1 MAATASRLSLYVSD
15 TCCYLPHIS
24 TTRYISF
31 INASIV
37 SFACGQF
44 SVVRVLHGPHSV
56 QE

>member
-15 TCCYLPHIS
+15 ICCYLPHIS
-24 TTRYISF
+24 TNRYTSF
-31 INASIV
+31 FNDSIV
-37 SFACGQF
+37 SFACAQF

>member
-1 MAATASRLSLYVSD
+1 MAATASHLSLNVSD
-15 TCCYLPHIS
+15 ICYYLPHIS

-31 INASIV
+31 FNTSIV

>member
-15 TCCYLPHIS
+15 ICCYLPYIS
-24 TTRYISF
+24 TTRYTSLF
-31 INASIV
+31 NASIV

-44 SVVRVLHGPHSV
+44 SVGRILHGPHSV

>member
-15 TCCYLPHIS
+15 ICYLPHIS
-24 TTRYISF
+24 TTRYTSF
-31 INASIV
+31 FNASIV
-37 SFACGQF
+37 SFACGLF

>member
-1 MAATASRLSLYVSD
+1 MAATASHLSLYVSD
-15 TCCYLPHIS
+15 ICCYLPHRS
-24 TTRYISF
+24 TTRYTSF
-31 INASIV
+31 FNDSIV